1 MGGHGGAAEAKAR
14 RPMLSRS
21 FLASAM
27 KLSQPL
33 RHRAIRAAYKFAE
46 APSRTGENLKK
57 LRGNLWSIRVNQ
69 DVRVILY
76 RDGQKDVFLYVDH
89 HDQAYDWAD
98 RHVFDQH
105 PVTGAMQLVER
116 EEVLQARLAEALGAQ
131 PAPAQRP
138 TPPFAHIDR
147 DTLLR
152 LGVPAPLVDLVRSV
166 DLPEQVEHLLRAL
179 PAEAAEA
186 LRAVDDG
193 TPVEQLLPRETP
205 EQPVEERT
213 FDPRDF
219 AELPSE
225 AEVLEQALQGAFEHW
240 MLFLHPSQARLV
252 EHRGRGP
259 LKITG
264 PAGTG
269 KTVVALHRA
278 HRLACDGQ
286 DVLLTTFSSSLA
298 EQLAHKLDR
307 LCGMVARSKIRVATV
322 ATVAK
327 EILEEALGRP
337 IEVFEPADEARRRR
351 FEETMRERAA
361 ALDVDEPVAFL
372 LDEWRQV
379 FEPEALRSV
388 DEYLGARR
396 EGRPRRLRAP
406 RRRAI
411 GTLFLDVRERLA
423 PGPHQFAGWSWA
435 ARRAAELV
443 AERRVDPDYQAVVV
457 DELQDLGTP
466 EVALVRSIAAATDPD
481 LGNLTLAGDPRQ
493 RIYPRRARLKD
504 VGIETRGRG
513 SRRLDLNYRTTHCIR
528 WAADTVLAGAYE
540 SFEPGDETEDRELRT
555 KDGRSLRQGEP
566 VLLRAYPGETAELEG
581 IAAMLEEWLRE
592 GFEPSTVGVFARR
605 GSTLT
610 ALRDALQARNLP
622 VHRLERGERPDG
634 RSVTLATMHRAKGLE
649 FRAVLLAGCSQANL
663 PPTSRREQVGP
674 DGLEELFEAERR
686 LLYVAMTRA
695 RDRLALCWHGAPSE
709 LLAPLW
715 DLDGRF
721 VRIEEARAN

>member
-1 MGGHGGAAEAKAR
+1 MDGHGGREAKSR

-21 FLASAM
+21 FLASVM
-27 KLSQPL
+27 KLPLPL
-33 RHRAIRAAYKFAE
+33 RRRAIRAAYKFAE

-57 LRGNLWSIRVNQ
+57 LRDNIWSIRVNQ

-76 RDGQKDVFLYVDH
+76 RDGQEDVFLYVDH
-89 HDQAYDWAD
+89 HDEAYDWAD

-116 EEVLQARLAEALGAQ
+116 EEVLQARLAEILGAQ

-138 TPPFAHIDR
+138 APPFAR
-147 DTLLR
+147 LAPDTLLR
-152 LGVPAPLVDLVRSV
+152 LGVPEPLVDLVRSV

-186 LRAVDDG
+186 LRAVAGG
-193 TPVEQLLPRETP
+193 TPVEQLLPREAP

-225 AEVLEQALQGAFEHW
+225 AEVLEQALQGNFEQW

-252 EHRGRGP
+252 EHRGRGT

-269 KTVVALHRA
+269 KTVIALHRA
-278 HRLACDGQ
+278 HRLARDGR

-307 LCGMVARSKIRVATV
+307 LGGMVARSKIRVATV

-337 IEVFEPADEARRRR
+337 IEVFEPADEERRQRL
-351 FEETMRERAA
+351 EAAMREQAA
-361 ALDVDEPVAFL
+361 ALGVDEPLPFL

-379 FEPEALRSV
+379 FEPEACRSV
-388 DEYLGARR
+388 DEYVAANRA
-396 EGRPRRLRAP
+396 GRPRRLRIV

-411 GTLFLDVRERLA
+411 GTLFERVREQLA
-423 PGPHQFAGWSWA
+423 PEPHQFAGWSWV
-435 ARRAAELV
+435 ARRAADVV
-443 AERRVDPDYQAVVV
+443 AERPGGPLFQEVVV

-466 EVALVRSIAAATDPD
+466 ELALVRAIAAASESYP
-481 LGNLTLAGDPRQ
+481 GNLTLAGDPRQ
-493 RIYPRRARLKD
+493 RIYPRRARLAD

-513 SRRLDLNYRTTHCIR
+513 STRLELNYRTTHCIR
-528 WAADTVLAGAYE
+528 LAADAVLSGA
-540 SFEPGDETEDRELRT
+540 FEPFEEGDEDTELRT
-555 KDGRSLRQGEP
+555 ADGRSLRLGEP
-566 VLLRAYPGETAELEG
+566 VQLQAFGGRADLLAGVAALLE
-581 IAAMLEEWLRE
+581 AWLRD

-610 ALRDALQARNLP
+610 ALRDALQQRDLP

-634 RSVTLATMHRAKGLE
+634 RSITLATMHRAKGLE
-649 FRAVLLAGCSQANL
+649 FRAVLLAECSQTDL
-663 PPTSRREQVGP
+663 PPASRREQVGT
-674 DGLEELFEAERR
+674 DGLEELIRSERR

-695 RDRLALCWHGAPSE
+695 RDRLALCWHGEPSE
-709 LLAPLW
+709 LLAPLRSM
-715 DLDGRF
+715 DERCVRF
-721 VRIEEARAN
+721 EPAATG